1 MMLINNK
8 NIGRDSTI
16 EPAYIRGTK
25 PVDSSS
31 EIITQLQKDVAQLKI
46 NLQNL
51 QNQYNSISV
60 QLDQTTGQV
69 NTLTNQINE
78 LNITITMLQN
88 QITELQQTIDDMD
101 EYTPIDSDFLN
112 NLEPYNSQEGAG

>member
-1 MMLINNK
+1 MLTNQRNQ
-8 NIGRDSTI
+8 GRDSTLD
-16 EPAYIRGTK
+16 PSYIRNVK
-25 PVDSSS
+25 SVDSSS

-51 QNQYNSISV
+51 QNQYNSISI

-69 NTLTNQINE
+69 NTLNSQINE
-78 LNITITMLQN
+78 LNNTIFTLQS
-88 QITELQQTIDDMD
+88 QIAELQQTIDDMD

-112 NLEPYNSQEGAG
+112 NLEPYNSQEGEG